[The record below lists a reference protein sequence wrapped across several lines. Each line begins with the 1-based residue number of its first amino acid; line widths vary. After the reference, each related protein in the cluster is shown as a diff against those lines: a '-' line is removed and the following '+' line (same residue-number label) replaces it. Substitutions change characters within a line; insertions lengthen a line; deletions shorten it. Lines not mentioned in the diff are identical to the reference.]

1 MERSS
6 YGTPFQ
12 VDGEAARPRI
22 CTKMFWRRQRS
33 TIGKRSSA
41 PWKTTIQ
48 PGICQKTG
56 IAAKIDCE
64 IEVFEIPKRSPD
76 LNVLDY
82 AIWSKV
88 ETLMRAQERGWPDSK
103 RETREQFEKRLD
115 RTALTLDPAFINKCI
130 LIPKERCKRLYDAK
144 GGLFEEGGWKSR
156 RPL

>member
-1 MERSS
+1 MYKNVLAKALKKE
-6 YGTPFQ
+6 YP
-12 VDGEAARPRI
+12 
-22 CTKMFWRRQRS
+22 
-33 TIGKRSSA
+33 GKKKFRALEDNDPTGNLS
-41 PWKTTIQ
+41 K
-48 PGICQKTG
+48 KG
-56 IAAKIDCE
+56 IAAKVDCK

-88 ETLMRAQERGWPDSK
+88 ETLMRAQEGGWPDSK

-130 LIPKERCKRLYDAK
+130 LSLKERCKRLYDAK
-144 GGLFEEGGWKSR
+144 GGLFEEGGRKSR

>member
-1 MERSS
+1 MGRRRGRAYVQKCSGESIEE
-6 YGTPFQ
+6 GTPWEKE
-12 VDGEAARPRI
+12 VPRPG
-22 CTKMFWRRQRS
+22 KQRS
-33 TIGKRSSA
+33 NREFVK
-41 PWKTTIQ
+41 K
-48 PGICQKTG
+48 G
-56 IAAKIDCE
+56 IAAKDDCK

-115 RTALTLDPAFINKCI
+115 RTALMLDPAFINKCI
-130 LIPKERCKRLYDAK
+130 LSLKERCKRLYDAK
-144 GGLFEEGGWKSR
+144 GGLFEEGGRKSR